1 MAGRGTDIKLEPGVN
16 ERGGLAVILSDRHD
30 AGRIDRQLAGRGAR
44 QGDAG
49 SFIQILSLDDALM
62 DPLRTNT
69 VGRTLLSIAVTNQRL
84 AAGLFGFL
92 QKRAER
98 RHRLIRRE
106 LMRFEA
112 KLQAS
117 LSFAGRPD

>member
-1 MAGRGTDIKLEPGVN
+1 MAPKPAIKSVSASP
-16 ERGGLAVILSDRHD
+16 
-30 AGRIDRQLAGRGAR
+30 R

-49 SFIQILSLDDALM
+49 SFIQILSLEDALL
-62 DPLRTNT
+62 DPLRTSRA
-69 VGRTLLSIAVTNQRL
+69 GRTLL
-84 AAGLFGFL
+84 AAAAAHRPVASALFSVM
-92 QKRAER
+92 QQRAER
-98 RHRLIRRE
+98 RHRLVRRE